1 MKKPALLQRLRAKKR
16 NQSILVGVTW
26 YSAASWAEVKAT
38 AADPE
43 CFEDSFPAWEKMAN
57 LARRELQRSG
67 VRAIE
72 CLIVPQDFF
81 AWCELNSRVNNAAAR
96 AEFVSETLS
105 AAGGYPT

>member
-1 MKKPALLQRLRAKKR
+1 MQRLRAKKR
-16 NQSILVGVTW
+16 NQAILVGVTW
-26 YSAASWAEVKAT
+26 YNAASWAEVKAKAT
-38 AADPE
+38 DPE
-43 CFEDSFPAWEKMAN
+43 CFEDSFPEWEKMAN

-67 VRAIE
+67 VHAIE

-105 AAGGYPT
+105 AAGGYQT

>member
-1 MKKPALLQRLRAKKR
+1 MQRLRAKKR
-16 NQSILVGVTW
+16 NQAILVGIAW
-26 YSAASWAEVKAT
+26 YSAASWAEVKDT

-43 CFEDSFPAWEKMAN
+43 CFEASFPAWEAMAIS
-57 LARRELQRSG
+57 ARRELQRSG

-72 CLIVPQDFF
+72 CPIVPQDFF

-105 AAGGYPT
+105 AAGGAKT